1 MLCLKT
7 FKSRSPKDFDTY
19 SDYVD
24 FVNENIKYSK
34 EHSTVEDYVGKCKD
48 SDLPSFHPYWKEQ
61 VKNSMRKNLE
71 TLLENIEQ
79 IEKDPSKMQYIYNKT
94 TTLNMLY
101 EKVRILRVK
110 INT

>member
-7 FKSRSPKDFDTY
+7 FKSKSPEDFNTY
-19 SDYVD
+19 SDYID

-34 EHSTVEDYVGKCKD
+34 EHSTVKDYVDKCKD

-61 VKNSMRKNLE
+61 VKISMCKNLE

-101 EKVRILRVK
+101 EKVKNLKTK
-110 INT
+110 IDT

>member
-7 FKSRSPKDFDTY
+7 FKSRSPKDFDTS
-19 SDYVD
+19 SDYID

-34 EHSTVEDYVGKCKD
+34 EHSTVKDYIDKCKD

-61 VKNSMRKNLE
+61 VKNSIRKNLE

>member
-7 FKSRSPKDFDTY
+7 FKSKSSKDFNTY
-19 SDYVD
+19 SEYVD

-34 EHSTVEDYVGKCKD
+34 EYSTVNDYIGKCKV

-61 VKNSMRKNLE
+61 VKNSMRKNLK

-79 IEKDPSKMQYIYNKT
+79 IEKNPSKMQYIYNKT

-101 EKVRILRVK
+101 EKVKNLKTK
-110 INT
+110 IDT